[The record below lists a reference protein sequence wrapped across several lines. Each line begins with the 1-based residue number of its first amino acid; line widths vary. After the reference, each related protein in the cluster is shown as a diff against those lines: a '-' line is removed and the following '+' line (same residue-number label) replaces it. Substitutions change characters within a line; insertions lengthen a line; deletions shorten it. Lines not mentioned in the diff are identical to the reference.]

1 MRCYFHLVNCHET
14 ILDDT
19 GIEVSDLEVAKAE
32 ARKAIAELR
41 QEEDETGED
50 WSGWRLNIV
59 CPEGSL
65 LHSIEL
71 TITQH

>member
-41 QEEDETGED
+41 QEDDETGED
-50 WSGWRLNIV
+50 WSGWRLHLPALNSD
-59 CPEGSL
+59 C
-65 LHSIEL
+65 HSRAGL
-71 TITQH
+71 TR